1 MNPIKML
8 FQRQPKRSE
17 TAALRDEIITLR
29 TEVVFAT
36 AFIADL
42 KRKRRREPRRDKQ
55 SVIEAKRETT
65 EALQRAVKA
74 EYVKRMEPVHFA
86 GMRVSRD
93 GLGKA

>member
-1 MNPIKML
+1 MNLIKTL
-8 FQRQPKRSE
+8 FQRQPNRSE
-17 TAALRDEIITLR
+17 TAALRDRALIAETQVLLLR
-29 TEVVFAT
+29 DMVEHP
-36 AFIADL
+36 
-42 KRKRRREPRRDKQ
+42 KRRREPRRDKQ
-55 SVIEAKRETT
+55 SVIEAKRSTT